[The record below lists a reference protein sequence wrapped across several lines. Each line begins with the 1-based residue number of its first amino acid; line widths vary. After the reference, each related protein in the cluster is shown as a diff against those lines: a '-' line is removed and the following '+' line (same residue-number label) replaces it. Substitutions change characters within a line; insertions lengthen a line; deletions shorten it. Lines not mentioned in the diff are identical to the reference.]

1 VVAGDVVVALASS
14 GLHSNGYSL
23 VRSVFAAA
31 GWALDRDVPEFG
43 RTLGAEL
50 LEPTRVYARDLLELV
65 RSDGIDVHALSHV
78 TGGGLAANLARVL
91 PRGSFARVDRS
102 TWTPP
107 AVFEV
112 VRDLGRVPVADL
124 ERTLN
129 LGIGFVAVVPADQAD
144 AVVREAAARNL
155 PAWVLGDISERAT
168 ARVEDGVEVV
178 QGAKG
183 VDGGSVQVVG
193 THPPA

>member
-1 VVAGDVVVALASS
+1 M
-14 GLHSNGYSL
+14 
-23 VRSVFAAA
+23 
-31 GWALDRDVPEFG
+31 
-43 RTLGAEL
+43 
-50 LEPTRVYARDLLELV
+50 
-65 RSDGIDVHALSHV
+65 
-78 TGGGLAANLARVL
+78 L

-129 LGIGFVAVVPADQAD
+129 LGVGFVAVVPADQAD
-144 AVVREAAARNL
+144 AVVREAAARHL
-155 PAWVLGDISERAT
+155 PAWVLGDVSDRAS
-168 ARVEDGVEVV
+168 AKVEDGVEVV

-193 THPPA
+193 THPA

>member
-1 VVAGDVVVALASS
+1 VVALASS

-31 GWALDRDVPEFG
+31 GWTLDRDVPEFG
-43 RTLGAEL
+43 RTLGQEL

-65 RSDGIDVHALSHV
+65 RTDGIDVHALSHV

-144 AVVREAAARNL
+144 AVVREAAARDL
-155 PAWVLGDISERAT
+155 PAWVLGDVSERSS

-193 THPPA
+193 THPAA

>member
-1 VVAGDVVVALASS
+1 
-14 GLHSNGYSL
+14 
-23 VRSVFAAA
+23 
-31 GWALDRDVPEFG
+31 
-43 RTLGAEL
+43 
-50 LEPTRVYARDLLELV
+50 
-65 RSDGIDVHALSHV
+65 
-78 TGGGLAANLARVL
+78 
-91 PRGSFARVDRS
+91 
-102 TWTPP
+102 P

-144 AVVREAAARNL
+144 AVVREAAARDL
-155 PAWVLGDISERAT
+155 PAWVLGDVSERSS

-193 THPPA
+193 EHPTP